1 MAIYLR
7 HHMMKRDTL
16 GTTKTRTFLMTNYGI
31 ENVIGKTHPNNMPA
45 YGDKLDDEKILA
57 VLSYKKAHG
66 LGACSVG
73 TNK

>member
-1 MAIYLR
+1 
-7 HHMMKRDTL
+7 
-16 GTTKTRTFLMTNYGI
+16 MTNYGI